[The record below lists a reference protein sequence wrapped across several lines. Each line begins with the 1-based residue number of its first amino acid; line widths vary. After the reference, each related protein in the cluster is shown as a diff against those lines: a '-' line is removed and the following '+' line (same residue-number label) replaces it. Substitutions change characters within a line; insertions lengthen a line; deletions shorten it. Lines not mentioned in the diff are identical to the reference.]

1 MTLRFYYSPGSCALA
16 SHIVLEHV
24 GADYEAIKL
33 DFGSKQQLSPE
44 YLAINPKGRV
54 PALATDRGVITE
66 PPEILLYLAQTFPDY
81 CLAPLDD
88 AFALAQ
94 LQSVT
99 NWLCST
105 VHIAQAHFSRG
116 YRWADDAAS
125 QAAMKAKAPQNMIDC
140 FDWIERELLRGPW
153 MMGEDF
159 TIADP
164 YLFTVG
170 GWLAGDGVDIA
181 RFPRVAEHCQR
192 MRELP
197 AVQKV
202 LPLHGL

>member
-66 PPEILLYLAQTFPDY
+66 TPAILLYLAQIYPDFY
-81 CLAPLDD
+81 LAPLDD

-94 LQSVT
+94 LQSVN
-99 NWLCST
+99 NWFCST
-105 VHIAQAHFSRG
+105 VHVVQAHFKRA
-116 YRWADDAAS
+116 YRWADDLAAQ
-125 QAAMKAKAPQNMIDC
+125 QAMQAKVPQNMIEC

-153 MMGEDF
+153 VMGEDF
-159 TIADP
+159 TVADP
-164 YLFTVG
+164 YLLTMAN
-170 GWLAGDGVDIA
+170 WLAGDGVDIA

-197 AVQKV
+197 AVQRV

>member
-1 MTLRFYYSPGSCALA
+1 MKLRFYYGPRSCALA

-24 GADYEAIKL
+24 GADFEAVKL
-33 DFGSKQQLSPE
+33 DLAQKQQQSPE

-54 PALATDRGVITE
+54 PALVTDRGVITE
-66 PPEILLYLAQTFPDY
+66 TPAILLYLAQTFPDY

-88 AFALAQ
+88 AFAQAQ

-125 QAAMKAKAPQNMIDC
+125 HAAMKAKAPQNMIDC

-181 RFPRVAEHCQR
+181 RVPRVAEHCQR

>member
-1 MTLRFYYSPGSCALA
+1 MKLRLYYGPRSCALA

-24 GADYEAIKL
+24 GADYEAVKL
-33 DFGSKQQLSPE
+33 DLAAKQQQSPE

-54 PALATDRGVITE
+54 PALVTDRGVITE
-66 PPEILLYLAQTFPDY
+66 TPAILLYLAQTFPDY
-81 CLAPLDD
+81 YLAPLDD

-99 NWLCST
+99 NWFCST
-105 VHIAQAHFSRG
+105 VHINQAHFSRG
-116 YRWADDAAS
+116 YRWADDAAA
-125 QAAMKAKAPQNMIDC
+125 QAAMKAKAPHNMIDC

-164 YLFTVG
+164 YLFTIG

-181 RFPRVAEHCQR
+181 RFPCVAEHCQR

-197 AVQKV
+197 AVQRV